1 MHRGKEKSPKALR
14 LVSALLLVIALLGL
28 VNALVLLFNVHAIIQ
43 DPESVRQLFDG
54 QALDN
59 ETVILFVAVIAGI
72 GIAESLLQIF
82 SAAMGF
88 APRMESSCRNVPGS
102 WFGADWR
109 RADLLVGH
117 GSAFGLY
124 VPAYCFVCGFLIL
137 PVLYYAAARRA
148 TAETFWQGIK
158 EEQDH

>member
-28 VNALVLLFNVHAIIQ
+28 VNALVLLFNVDAIIQ

-82 SAAMGF
+82 QLRWVF
-88 APRMESSCRNVPGS
+88 APRMEKLLPK
-102 WFGADWR
+102 
-109 RADLLVGH
+109 RARFLV
-117 GSAFGLY
+117 
-124 VPAYCFVCGFLIL
+124 
-137 PVLYYAAARRA
+137 
-148 TAETFWQGIK
+148 
-158 EEQDH
+158 